1 VRAALELGAAAT
13 APRKERRASAPLS
26 GVAFCYLAAVIAAA
40 AALAARAAAH
50 PVADAADWRL
60 FVVLTVVASAAQLRS
75 FHVGRNRV
83 FHPAM
88 VFVVAAILLLP
99 PELVAAM
106 CLVQHVPE
114 WLTKRYAWYIQCF
127 NIANYTAAALTAGTV
142 AGVVRA
148 TAPAHVEALLTGLA
162 ACAVFLALNRGL
174 LAVMLRLARVRS
186 FRATGLFAHEDIA
199 LELVL
204 ASMGI
209 PLAALW
215 LIEPSLAP
223 IALAP
228 LALIYY
234 AQRSALELHRASD
247 LIRSQNAA
255 LEDANRLLIERSTAA
270 MESLSAT
277 VDARDA
283 YTAGHSRRVR
293 AISLR
298 IGEELGLELDE
309 LETLASAALLHD
321 IGKIAVPD
329 AVLLKPGRLDEEE
342 WAVMKTHAAH
352 GASIIAR
359 LGFLESAVAAIRHH
373 HERPDGTGYP
383 DGLCGDEVPLLAQI
397 IGVADALDSMLTN
410 RVYRR
415 AGSLESALAE
425 LRRCAGSQFS
435 TRCVEALER
444 ALDRDGRPQV
454 LPAYGDEQRG
464 AA

>member
-1 VRAALELGAAAT
+1 VRGTLDLGAARA
-13 APRKERRASAPLS
+13 ARKDRRLAAPLP
-26 GVAFCYLAAVIAAA
+26 GPAFCYLVAVIAAA
-40 AALAARAAAH
+40 AALAARAAEH
-50 PVADAADWRL
+50 PVADAGDWQRFL
-60 FVVLTVVASAAQLRS
+60 VLTVAASAAQLRS
-75 FHVGRNRV
+75 FHIGRNRV

-114 WLTKRYAWYIQCF
+114 WLMKRYAWYIQCF
-127 NIANYTAAALTAGTV
+127 NIGNYTAAALAASAV
-142 AGVVRA
+142 AVAVRDA
-148 TAPAHVEALLTGLA
+148 TPAQVAALPTGLA
-162 ACAVFLALNRGL
+162 ACIVFLALNRGL
-174 LAVMLRLARVRS
+174 LAVMLRLARGRS
-186 FRATGLFAHEDIA
+186 FRDTGLFAHEDVA

-215 LIEPSLAP
+215 LAEPWLAP

-234 AQRSALELHRASD
+234 AQRSSLELHRASD

-255 LEDANRLLIERSTAA
+255 LEEANRLLIERSTAA

-298 IGEELGLELDE
+298 IGEELGLAEDE

-321 IGKIAVPD
+321 IGKIAIPD
-329 AVLLKPGRLDEEE
+329 AVLLKPGPLNEEE
-342 WAVMKTHAAH
+342 WVAMRSHAEH

-359 LGFLESAVAAIRHH
+359 LGFLDGAVAIVRHH

-383 DGLCGDEVPLLAQI
+383 DGLREAETPLAARI
-397 IGVADALDSMLTN
+397 IHVADALDSMLTS
-410 RVYRR
+410 RVYRP
-415 AGSLESALAE
+415 AQSLAWALEE
-425 LRRCAGSQFS
+425 LRRGAGTQFS
-435 TRCVEALER
+435 SPCVDALER
-444 ALDRDGRPQV
+444 AIARDGRERILPQ
-454 LPAYGDEQRG
+454 YGDGERT